1 MNTQSTVDLLKSLKL
16 SGMAK
21 RYESVLLLPVHELV
35 DVHSLVAMITQAEV
49 EYREHSRTQ
58 KYLKASKLRYHALPE
73 DILCTPE
80 RGITREQVL
89 RLSDGMVIEK
99 GENILI
105 TGATGCGKS
114 FLACAL
120 GRSACLLGIRTQY
133 FSMNKFLEAL
143 AQARL
148 DGTYLKW
155 IRAISAN
162 RLLILDD
169 FGLKQLTN
177 DARIALLDILE
188 DRYGNGSTAGRPR
201 IITSQLPVDNWYNFI
216 DEPTL
221 ADAIMD
227 RLAASAHRIALT
239 GKSLRKKKNH

>member
-1 MNTQSTVDLLKSLKL
+1 MNTQNTVDQLNTLKL
-16 SGMAK
+16 TGMAK
-21 RYESVLLLPVHELV
+21 RYEATLSLPIHDLQ
-35 DVHSLVAMITQAEV
+35 DVHTLMGSITQAEL
-49 EYREHSRTQ
+49 EYRQHARTQ
-58 KYLKASKLRYHALPE
+58 KYLKASKLRYNALPE
-73 DILCTPE
+73 DIICNAE
-80 RGITREQVL
+80 RGITREQIL
-89 RLSDGMVIEK
+89 RLSDGMFIEK
-99 GENILI
+99 AENVLI

-120 GRSACLLGIRTQY
+120 GRSSCLLGYRTQY

-148 DGTYLKW
+148 DGSYLKW
-155 IRAISAN
+155 IKTIAAN
-162 RLLILDD
+162 KLLILDD
-169 FGLKQLTN
+169 FGLKALSN

-188 DRYGNGSTAGRPR
+188 DRYGVGAT
-201 IITSQLPVDNWYNFI
+201 IITSQLPVDSWYNFI

>member
-1 MNTQSTVDLLKSLKL
+1 MNTQNTVGQLKSLKL
-16 SGMAK
+16 NGMAK
-21 RYESVLLLPVHELV
+21 RYEAILSLPVHELQ
-35 DVHSLVAMITQAEV
+35 DVHSLLGTLTQAEV
-49 EYREHSRTQ
+49 EQRDHART
-58 KYLKASKLRYHALPE
+58 KMLLKMSKLRYHALPE
-73 DILCTPE
+73 DILCNAE

-89 RLSDGMVIEK
+89 RLSDGMFIEK
-99 GENILI
+99 GQNVLI
-105 TGATGCGKS
+105 SGATGCGKS

-120 GRSACLLGIRTQY
+120 GRSACLLGYRTLY

-155 IRAISAN
+155 IKGISGN

-169 FGLKQLTN
+169 FGLKELTN

-188 DRYGNGSTAGRPR
+188 DRYGNGAT
-201 IITSQLPVDNWYNFI
+201 IITSQLPTDSWYTFI

-227 RLAASAHRIALT
+227 RLSASAHRITLT
-239 GKSLRKKKNH
+239 GKSLRDKKNH